1 MEELMR
7 WVRGSPY
14 GGADEVGV
22 RVSPYGELGEG

>member
-14 GGADEVGV
+14 GGTDEVGEG
-22 RVSPYGELGEG
+22 SPYGGAE